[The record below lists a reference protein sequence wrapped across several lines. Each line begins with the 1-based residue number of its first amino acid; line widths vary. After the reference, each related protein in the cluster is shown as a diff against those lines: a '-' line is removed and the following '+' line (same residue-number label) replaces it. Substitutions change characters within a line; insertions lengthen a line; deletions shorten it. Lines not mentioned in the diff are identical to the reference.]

1 MFYVEVKQL
10 KWNDMISVLKCR
22 ICLLQGMAER
32 GILFDSI
39 SWVFARGL
47 VSERGSLFDSISWVF
62 AKGLVSERGSLFD
75 SLSWVFAKGLVSERG
90 SLFDSISW
98 VFAKGLIFFDW
109 NLLFGCNFKLQ
120 ELLGVTAIVIAHCKI
135 HGYY

>member
-39 SWVFARGL
+39 SWVFAR
-47 VSERGSLFDSISWVF
+47 
-62 AKGLVSERGSLFD
+62 GLVSERGSLFD